1 MNLSI
6 HTEAVSR
13 ISGDIVLV
21 KNACEIPPLDALI
34 IPGGEST
41 TVGKLIEMDG
51 IANEI
56 KAMAKKGKPILGTC
70 TGAILLSREIV
81 DCAEGQKSLGL
92 IDISVRRNAFGRQRE
107 SFEAGVD
114 FEGIGKFPGV
124 FIRAPAIESVGKGA
138 KAAASLGEKVVGARQ
153 GNVLALAFHP
163 ELTEDTRVHEYFLQM
178 I

>member
-1 MNLSI
+1 MTNQLLKIGILAIQGDVSEHADCLRRALKKLNTRKTLRVLVSRNRNKRLRQSRKRCPVNLSI

-56 KAMAKKGKPILGTC
+56 KAMAKK
-70 TGAILLSREIV
+70 ASRSS
-81 DCAEGQKSLGL
+81 APAPARYSSPGKSLT
-92 IDISVRRNAFGRQRE
+92 APK
-107 SFEAGVD
+107 
-114 FEGIGKFPGV
+114 GKNHS
-124 FIRAPAIESVGKGA
+124 A
-138 KAAASLGEKVVGARQ
+138 
-153 GNVLALAFHP
+153 
-163 ELTEDTRVHEYFLQM
+163 
-178 I
+178 